1 MLDAVRAAE
10 NNQTTLDWANDWTP
24 IQFQQFV
31 ESLENK
37 YFGIFD
43 YYTRYDW
50 DENASNNAQHQ
61 LMAEHYVDIMKDAL
75 ADFDDNQNS
84 TEYYESLSWIG
95 LKETIA
101 WDNLSPTDTIIINTN
116 IQNEL
121 QNEPCN

>member
-1 MLDAVRAAE
+1 
-10 NNQTTLDWANDWTP
+10 
-24 IQFQQFV
+24 
-31 ESLENK
+31 
-37 YFGIFD
+37 
-43 YYTRYDW
+43 
-50 DENASNNAQHQ
+50 
-61 LMAEHYVDIMKDAL
+61 MAEHYVDIVKDAL

>member
-1 MLDAVRAAE
+1 VRAAE

-50 DENASNNAQHQ
+50 DENAPNNAQHQ
-61 LMAEHYVDIMKDAL
+61 LMAEHYVDIMKDVL

>member
-1 MLDAVRAAE
+1 
-10 NNQTTLDWANDWTP
+10 
-24 IQFQQFV
+24 
-31 ESLENK
+31 
-37 YFGIFD
+37 
-43 YYTRYDW
+43 
-50 DENASNNAQHQ
+50 
-61 LMAEHYVDIMKDAL
+61 MAEHYVDIMKDAL

>member
-1 MLDAVRAAE
+1 
-10 NNQTTLDWANDWTP
+10 
-24 IQFQQFV
+24 
-31 ESLENK
+31 
-37 YFGIFD
+37 
-43 YYTRYDW
+43 
-50 DENASNNAQHQ
+50 
-61 LMAEHYVDIMKDAL
+61 MAEHYVDIMKDVL